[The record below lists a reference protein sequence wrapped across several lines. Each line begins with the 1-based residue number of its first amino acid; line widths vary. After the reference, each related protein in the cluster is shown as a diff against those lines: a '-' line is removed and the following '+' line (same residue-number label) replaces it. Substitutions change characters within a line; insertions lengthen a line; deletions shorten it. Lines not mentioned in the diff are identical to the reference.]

1 MEYIFKQSFFK
12 RFKYHY
18 NAILNLLDDMK
29 LKRFEDKRVLF
40 PRPDEVYVITAGY
53 IAVYDHR

>member
-1 MEYIFKQSFFK
+1 MEYLFKLSFFK

>member
-1 MEYIFKQSFFK
+1 
-12 RFKYHY
+12 
-18 NAILNLLDDMK
+18 MK